1 MAKKKIIRKSNR
13 TLNLFADGGNFAQ
26 YIPAI
31 DSAVGSALSQVPNV
45 NKDSSAIEEAVY
57 GNSKQDPIQ
66 RFIGDVTGSSTKGVI
81 DELNKRES
89 LSASNNDEL
98 MSTWDTLDFQNK
110 MQTEKGLVGKTLLGT
125 ALGAPW
131 LDYQNGKV
139 KFSGDNLLAS
149 AQGATQGSSFGP
161 WGALAGGIL
170 GGVLNLVSR
179 LGRNKRIRKINDA
192 IDKSNAFKVQSFQ
205 NLASNISKQNALN
218 AEASF
223 AKYGG
228 NLNIMNR
235 PKRRYDMGGPVGT
248 PIEDMVKQESYKFG
262 YSGVD
267 VSTAHSDFMDTWNK
281 NRYKTG
287 RFESQ
292 LGNGQMEQQ
301 KANRDNTLLY
311 TINGIY
317 DGPKQIISPYLNTM
331 ITTPTGEPADV
342 NGGLQGFFARDS
354 SSDNN
359 MYMYLNESGD
369 ARLSQG
375 KPTLENI
382 REVTPLRNAVVV
394 GPAGSTQS
402 DYYKYLTIKQPN
414 YSLYPEGYNPT
425 LKLHE
430 TAHASKAKGQEAK
443 IGQIKGAYNKRMGS
457 IKMGDAD
464 RYLDSSSEI
473 YSRLMEL
480 RRSGQFDPNKVWD
493 DKSLKL
499 LKDFQSGKKQMPK
512 NATDKDYEKFYKK
525 HGFNPKWLKSNND
538 FNILN
543 RYDDT
548 MVLDLF
554 NNVAMTTPHSDIPN
568 ANNSLH
574 TPYASYSANGGF
586 INNIHGG
593 DFSNGVTI
601 IGNGGTHEENP
612 MEGVPMGIAP
622 DGTPNLVEQ
631 GEVKFNNYVFSN
643 RLFAT
648 GGLLAAHNLPAT
660 YADHSFADIAERLS
674 RESSE
679 RPNDPISKRGLI
691 SAMTRL
697 QQAQEQL
704 RAEEQ
709 SRKYA
714 KGGHLFAGGG
724 PAGTNPDLY
733 DEEDDYLI
741 VPTGSKIIGNPF
753 AYDDAGYQAPVIT
766 SSEDKSPNTSSRQ
779 GKGLAWLR
787 YAPAV
792 GAGLGVLTDALGLTN
807 SPDYG
812 NADLVGSAVDNL
824 TNAEF
829 TPIGNYLTYRPLDR
843 NYYINKLNAQAGA
856 TRRAI
861 VNQSGGNRAT
871 ALAGLLAADYN
882 TQSALGNLARQAE
895 EYNLNQRKEVGAFN
909 RGTNQFNS
917 EMGLKA
923 SIANKENDRLRLQA
937 RIQQA
942 QLRDQADAR
951 SSAGRAANLTNLFDS
966 LGDIGREEFSRNMIQ
981 TNPALYYSIDR
992 NGNITYKNGYDD
1004 LSEAK
1009 KKVVRDAANKDKN
1022 RKKSKGGYLTI
1033 RGGK

>member
-13 TLNLFADGGNFAQ
+13 TLNLFADGGSTNQTWGQQAKSSAQ
-26 YIPAI
+26 SAFSGSNLGNSIGGI
-31 DSAVGSALSQVPNV
+31 GSAVGTIV
-45 NKDSSAIEEAVY
+45 NAGIQNAQIADTSGLEEEI
-57 GNSKQDPIQ
+57 K
-66 RFIGDVTGSSTKGVI
+66 
-81 DELNKRES
+81 
-89 LSASNNDEL
+89 
-98 MSTWDTLDFQNK
+98 
-110 MQTEKGLVGKTLLGT
+110 
-125 ALGAPW
+125 
-131 LDYQNGKV
+131 
-139 KFSGDNLLAS
+139 
-149 AQGATQGSSFGP
+149 
-161 WGALAGGIL
+161 
-170 GGVLNLVSR
+170 
-179 LGRNKRIRKINDA
+179 
-192 IDKSNAFKVQSFQ
+192 KVQSYTVQANNNDDLMNEWSALTPMEDVDWKDIRGGSTGQRIGNTIGAVGSGASAGASVGGPIGAIVGAVVGLGSAVGGWIAGGSKAKKKANKFNRQIGAANEKNLTALEDRAGSIDTQ
-205 NLASNISKQNALN
+205 NDLNMLANFSAYGGPINILGSGAIDYELAKEDLYNKQLSAMSKYKISSMPNSF
-218 AEASF
+218 EAPELAVF
-223 AKYGG
+223 AKGGKIHIKKANRGKFTDYCGGKVTSECIARGKRSKSAAVRKRATFAANARKWHHALGGYLYDEGG
-228 NLNIMNR
+228 NL
-235 PKRRYDMGGPVGT
+235 Y
-248 PIEDMVKQESYKFG
+248 
-262 YSGVD
+262 
-267 VSTAHSDFMDTWNK
+267 VS
-281 NRYKTG
+281 
-287 RFESQ
+287 
-292 LGNGQMEQQ
+292 
-301 KANRDNTLLY
+301 
-311 TINGIY
+311 
-317 DGPKQIISPYLNTM
+317 
-331 ITTPTGEPADV
+331 V
-342 NGGLQGFFARDS
+342 
-354 SSDNN
+354 
-359 MYMYLNESGD
+359 
-369 ARLSQG
+369 
-375 KPTLENI
+375 
-382 REVTPLRNAVVV
+382 
-394 GPAGSTQS
+394 
-402 DYYKYLTIKQPN
+402 PN
-414 YSLYPEGYNPT
+414 
-425 LKLHE
+425 
-430 TAHASKAKGQEAK
+430 
-443 IGQIKGAYNKRMGS
+443 IGQ
-457 IKMGDAD
+457 
-464 RYLDSSSEI
+464 
-473 YSRLMEL
+473 
-480 RRSGQFDPNKVWD
+480 
-493 DKSLKL
+493 
-499 LKDFQSGKKQMPK
+499 
-512 NATDKDYEKFYKK
+512 
-525 HGFNPKWLKSNND
+525 
-538 FNILN
+538 
-543 RYDDT
+543 
-548 MVLDLF
+548 
-554 NNVAMTTPHSDIPN
+554 
-568 ANNSLH
+568 
-574 TPYASYSANGGF
+574 
-586 INNIHGG
+586 HGG

-679 RPNDPISKRGLI
+679 RPNDPISKRGLM

-724 PAGTNPDLY
+724 PSGINPDLY

-753 AYDDAGYQAPVIT
+753 AYDDTGYQAPVIT
-766 SSEDKSPNTSSRQ
+766 SSEDTLPNTSSRQ
-779 GKGLAWLR
+779 GKGLTWLR
-787 YAPAV
+787 YVPAV

-824 TNAEF
+824 TNVEF

-843 NYYINKLNAQAGA
+843 NYYINRLNAQAGA

-882 TQSALGNLARQAE
+882 AQSALGDLARQAE
-895 EYNLNQRKEVGAFN
+895 EYNLNQRKEVETFN

-923 SIANKENDRLRLQA
+923 SIANKENDKLRLQA

-1004 LSEAK
+1004 LSEAE

-1022 RKKSKGGYLTI
+1022 RKKAKGGYLTI